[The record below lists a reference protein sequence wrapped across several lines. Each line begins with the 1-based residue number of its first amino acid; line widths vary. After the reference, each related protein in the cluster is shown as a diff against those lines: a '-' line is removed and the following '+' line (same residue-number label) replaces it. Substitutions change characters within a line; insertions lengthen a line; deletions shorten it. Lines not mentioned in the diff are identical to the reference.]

1 VDIINNNPP
10 SLHVEVPL
18 ATFVEGSPS
27 PLVVGTT
34 AVLTITDADNEDVFP
49 MMSANVTLVGTVDGD
64 VETLGVMNETALELL
79 GLGVTSEFK

>member
-1 VDIINNNPP
+1 MDIINNNPP